1 MARICTGTSR
11 CSTVATTTG
20 AAGRLAFE
28 PGAAACTSFFPQA
41 ARLAISATS
50 APSSTIFFLTTK
62 LCPMLTS
69 PIVAILPRARPLLGG
84 LARQHPRQPDVG
96 QGAADLLIF
105 EFLEA
110 LAPEQLLHPGV
121 IDDHPEKTSRREQR
135 IDVAKLA
142 LLDALA
148 NVISQRLV
156 IFGDVGAEKAL
167 RQAVVLQP
175 AEQ

>member
-28 PGAAACTSFFPQA
+28 PGAAACTSFFPHA
-41 ARLAISATS
+41 ARVAISATS
-50 APSSTIFFLTTK
+50 APSSTIFFLRTR

-69 PIVAILPRARPLLGG
+69 PIVSILPRARSLLGG
-84 LARQHPRQPDVG
+84 LARQHPRQPDIG
-96 QGAADLLIF
+96 QSAADLLIF
-105 EFLEA
+105 EFLET
-110 LAPEQLLHPGV
+110 LAPEQFLHPGV
-121 IDDHPEKTSRREQR
+121 IDGQPEKTSRRQQW

-142 LLDALA
+142 LLNALP
-148 NVISQRLV
+148 NVISQHLV
-156 IFGDVGAEKAL
+156 ILGDVSAEKAL
-167 RQAVVLQP
+167 GQTVVLQA